1 MGRWLRKVGWVL
13 VIACPLAAGAWTMAQ
28 RNAEEGVLRRATAQF
43 QHGEWQAATA
53 TLEPLHRRSLLS
65 VPARRRAAEL
75 YFRLG
80 EDQKGHR
87 LLLGLKFQANDPTD
101 ARLKEWVVRSQR
113 AEALIRRAN
122 GMKSPLQ
129 RFELTKQAHD
139 ELPEAPHVL
148 QRLVREEL
156 ALMLKDPKS
165 EAASRFEED
174 YTQLRL
180 AAPQLATEVRS
191 EAEALAGEVR

>member
-1 MGRWLRKVGWVL
+1 MVRWLRRAGWVL
-13 VIACPLAAGAWTMAQ
+13 VIACPLAAGAWVMAQ
-28 RNAEEGVLRRATAQF
+28 RNAEEGVLRQAMAQF
-43 QHGEWQAATA
+43 RRGEWQAASA

-65 VPARRRAAEL
+65 GPTRRQAAEL

-80 EDQKGHR
+80 DDQKGHR
-87 LLLGLKFQANDPTD
+87 LLLGLKFQPNDAADT
-101 ARLKEWVVRSQR
+101 RLKEWVVRSQR

-122 GMKSPLQ
+122 GTKNPNQ

-156 ALMLKDPKS
+156 ALMLKDQKS
-165 EAASRFEED
+165 EAAARFEED

-180 AAPQLATEVRS
+180 AAPQLASEVRS
-191 EAEALAGEVR
+191 EAEALVGEVR